1 MPSMIGEQVQHYRI
15 LRQLGAGGMGIVYE
29 AEDTRLG
36 RHVALKF
43 LPDSLS
49 VAPDALE
56 RFEREARIASS
67 LNHPNICTI
76 FDIGEDRA
84 RGGRRFIVMELLDGE
99 SLRTRIHGQPLPA
112 ELVLDA
118 GCQIADALDAAHA
131 KGVIHRDIKPANI
144 FITKR
149 GQAKL
154 LDFGVAKLGTERHA
168 SAAVDE
174 TRRAADVLTS
184 PGTAVGS
191 INYMSPEQARGE
203 DLDGRTDLFSLGV
216 VLYEMATGRQAF
228 AGQTTAVVFD
238 SILNKQPPEPR
249 LANPDLP
256 DDLARVILRSLE
268 KDRRLRFQTAA
279 DMLAELSRIRRD
291 TTGRTATTFA
301 TAGPPA
307 TTAATLPATA
317 PAEPARRWW
326 RVALPAVIV
335 FGGLGYYLW
344 NANKVPA
351 FTERDT
357 VVVSDFANSTGDP
370 VFDDAL
376 KQALSVQLQQTPYLT
391 LLPDQRVQRTLKL
404 MQRQPD
410 QPITAQVARELC
422 QRVGAK
428 ATVEGSI
435 ASLGTNYVITIGVH
449 NCQTGEALAEQ
460 QIQARVK
467 EDVLTKLGDAT
478 TTLRKRLGESL
489 ASIQKY
495 DVPVTEATTSSL
507 EALKAYGLANRTRY
521 TRGDEAAI
529 PFFQKAVE
537 IDPNFAL
544 GYAKLAVVLGNTGR
558 VDDSKKFAQK
568 AYEMKD
574 RVSEYERLYITW
586 NYDTKVL
593 QDPKLTREALELMT
607 ASYPR
612 DYAAQNN
619 LGVYFISR
627 GEYAEAARHY
637 RAAID
642 IAPDEPLPMAN
653 LAYALFFMNQRQ
665 EAYTWVEKSVAI
677 RPSGALAITRWVVAL
692 ASGDPQAKDFEAAA
706 RKIAQPDEILGAE
719 ATLAVWDGR
728 LKDFARIQDE
738 LRAHARAAHEDDV
751 VSSLDAAQRITLAFY
766 QGGAAVDDLKTWLAK
781 TKGNE
786 AQAQGAAA
794 LGAMGVVEPLRAVVA
809 RLDPLGKQDQSV
821 WVPVAIAKAYLRA
834 SAGQPHEAVADLK
847 ATLNEVPRS
856 IEINFHIGRIQADAG
871 DLDDAEA
878 SYRTLI
884 QAFSALGLNPIV
896 TAARWKLTEVLAKKG
911 DTAGAKEQFDALL
924 KQWEKADTEFALL
937 KKVRE
942 ERRKLGS

>member
-1 MPSMIGEQVQHYRI
+1 MIGEQVQHYRI
-15 LRQLGAGGMGIVYE
+15 LRQLGEGGMGVVYE

-43 LPDSLS
+43 LPDSLR

-76 FDIGEDRA
+76 YDIGEDA
-84 RGGRRFIVMELLDGE
+84 AHGGRRFIVMELLDGE
-99 SLRTRIHGQPLPA
+99 SLRTRIHGQPMSA
-112 ELVLDA
+112 DLVLET
-118 GCQIADALDAAHA
+118 GYQIADALDAAHA

-144 FITKR
+144 FITRR

-154 LDFGVAKLGTERHA
+154 LDFGIAKLGTERHA
-168 SAAVDE
+168 SAAGDE
-174 TRRAADVLTS
+174 TRQAGDALTS

-238 SILNKQPPEPR
+238 AILNKQPPEPR

-256 DDLARVILRSLE
+256 EELARVIHRSLE
-268 KDRRLRFQTAA
+268 KDRRMRFQTAA

-291 TTGRTATTFA
+291 TTGRTAASLPVTAPSA
-301 TAGPPA
+301 TAEAP
-307 TTAATLPATA
+307 LPAA
-317 PAEPARRWW
+317 RVEPSRRWW
-326 RVALPAVIV
+326 RVAVPAVIV
-335 FGGLGYYLW
+335 FAGLGYYIW
-344 NANKVPA
+344 NASKVPA

-357 VVVSDFANSTGDP
+357 VVVSDFSNSTGDA

-391 LLPDQRVQRTLKL
+391 LLPDLRVQRTLKL

-410 QPITAQVARELC
+410 QPITPQVARELC

-460 QIQARVK
+460 QVQAGTK
-467 EDVLTKLGDAT
+467 EDVLNKLGEAT

-489 ASIQKY
+489 ASVQKY

-507 EALKAYGLANRTRY
+507 EALKAYGLANKTRY

-529 PFFQKAVE
+529 PFFQKAIE

-544 GYAKLAVVLGNTGR
+544 AYAKLAVVYSNTGR
-558 VDDSKKFAQK
+558 EDDSRKYAQK

-593 QDPKLTREALELMT
+593 QDQKLSRETLELMI

-619 LGVYFISR
+619 LGVYYTSR
-627 GEYAEAARHY
+627 GEFDESAKHY
-637 RAAID
+637 RAATEL
-642 IAPDEPLPMAN
+642 APDEPLPMAN
-653 LAYALFFMNQRQ
+653 LAYALFFLDQRQ
-665 EAYTWVEKSVAI
+665 EAYSWVEKSLAI
-677 RPSGALAITRWVVAL
+677 RPDGSLALRRWL
-692 ASGDPQAKDFEAAA
+692 AAVRAGDPDAAKFEEAA
-706 RKIAQPDEILGAE
+706 RKIAQPDDMLGVE
-719 ATLAVWDGR
+719 GVWAAWQGR
-728 LKDFARIQDE
+728 LKENQRIYEQLIAR
-738 LRAHARAAHEDDV
+738 ARAAHDDGR
-751 VSSLDAAQRITLAFY
+751 VSTLEAAHQILLAVY
-766 QGGAAVDDLKTWLAK
+766 QGGTAVEALKASTAK
-781 TKGNE
+781 TASPE
-786 AQAQGAAA
+786 AQAQAAA
-794 LGAMGVVEPLRAVVA
+794 VLATFGQLDVA
-809 RLDPLGKQDQSV
+809 RPVAARLEPLGKQNVAV
-821 WVPVAIAKAYLRA
+821 WVPVAVIKAYARA
-834 SAGQPHEAVADLK
+834 ASGQWREAVADLET
-847 ATLNEVPRS
+847 TLNEYPRGFDV
-856 IEINFHIGRIQADAG
+856 NFHIASIREAAG
-871 DLDDAEA
+871 DVEGAEA
-878 SYRTLI
+878 SYRGVI
-884 QAFSALGLNPIV
+884 RAVAFLGFDSIETVAHL
-896 TAARWKLTEVLAKKG
+896 RLGELLAKKG
-911 DTAGAKEQFDALL
+911 DATGAKEQFDILL
-924 KQWEKADTEFALL
+924 KQWEKADTEFTLL
-937 KKVRE
+937 KRVRE